1 MKHATDDGHERDRQE
16 DKKTFQEEEKKKT
29 FLQFLKNSAE
39 SRFCRRLCVGI
50 KEGGQISK
58 F

>member
-16 DKKTFQEEEKKKT
+16 DKKTFQEEEKKK
-29 FLQFLKNSAE
+29 KH
-39 SRFCRRLCVGI
+39 FCN
-50 KEGGQISK
+50 